1 LPSYSSEPYTVHVEN
16 RNGHTSI
23 QLESSSSDLGP
34 IETAVVSQSGEQMD
48 TSMKIIAPGKYELV
62 MEHNPGM
69 YFLRIKQYSDEGE
82 ERLYKTGFTVP
93 YSDELLLKG
102 NNFSLLKEAAS
113 ITGGKQL
120 SKERMAFDDLPHYP
134 VKKQS

>member
-1 LPSYSSEPYTVHVEN
+1 LAEWQFGLGRTIAYTSDLSGKWAGNWAKWEQWPQFINQLVSRTLPSYSSEPYTVHVEN

-69 YFLRIKQYSDEGE
+69 YFLR
-82 ERLYKTGFTVP
+82 
-93 YSDELLLKG
+93 
-102 NNFSLLKEAAS
+102 
-113 ITGGKQL
+113 
-120 SKERMAFDDLPHYP
+120 
-134 VKKQS
+134 